1 MKHFLYNDVSIISV
15 WNFIDRKD
23 SGHIFTKKK
32 KLSRPIC
39 MPKLQQLKN
48 ASFHTFSKE

>member
-32 KLSRPIC
+32 KIKQAHMHAQIAATEKCLFPYI
-39 MPKLQQLKN
+39 Q
-48 ASFHTFSKE
+48 